1 MKIPLKFTLVLFVAL
16 SCLIPSALLADAA
29 QSGSAGQNLVVKL
42 TIHDTVQPITA
53 DYLQRGLDEAA
64 RLHASAVIVSLGTPG
79 GLLNST
85 RVMVESIE
93 RSPVPVVIFI
103 SPSGSRAGSAGFFL
117 LEAADV
123 AAMAPGTNAGA
134 SHPVSEGRQPDS
146 VLKQKIEND
155 AAAFLRSY
163 VSRRGRNVQAAEDA
177 VRNSK
182 SYSDEE
188 ALNLKLIDLIA
199 NNDQSLLTA
208 LDGRQIKRFDGS
220 SVTLHLSG
228 AKITSIAPSLRE
240 RLLTRLT
247 DPNLAV
253 LLLVLGGLLVY
264 LEFNV
269 PGTIIPGSLG
279 TLFILLSLFGLNL
292 LPIRHTAVLLLIAA
306 VVLMVLETK
315 FASHGML
322 ALAGTV
328 SLVFGLA
335 TLVNTPVPELQVHT
349 GTALGAGIGFGV
361 ISFGLAWIALRAR
374 RGKVLTG
381 PQAMLGAIAITQTP
395 LSPNGQVAI
404 RGELWQATLQG
415 HASLPA
421 GAPVHVLSVEGLTL
435 IVEPAPNSTPS

>member
-1 MKIPLKFTLVLFVAL
+1 MKTSLKLRTVLLVAL
-16 SCLIPSALLADAA
+16 CCLLSTIARADNAKPV
-29 QSGSAGQNLVVKL
+29 VVKL
-42 TIHDTVQPITA
+42 IIHDTVQPITA

-64 RLHASAVIVSLGTPG
+64 RIHAKAVIVSLGTPG
-79 GLLNST
+79 GLLDST

-93 RSPVPVVIFI
+93 KSSVPVIVYI
-103 SPSGSRAGSAGFFL
+103 SPTGSRAGSAGFFL
-117 LEAADV
+117 LEAADI

-134 SHPVSEGRQPDS
+134 SHPVTEGREPDAI
-146 VLKQKIEND
+146 LKQKIEND

-188 ALNLKLIDLIA
+188 ALNLKLIDLVS
-199 NNDQSLLTA
+199 NNDQSLLSS
-208 LDGRQIKRFDGS
+208 LDGRTITRFDGS
-220 SVTLHLSG
+220 SDTLHLQN
-228 AKITSIAPSLRE
+228 ATIIEIAPSLRE

-253 LLLVLGGLLVY
+253 LLLVLGGLLIY

-269 PGTIIPGSLG
+269 PGTIIPGSIG
-279 TLFILLSLFGLNL
+279 TLLVLLSLFGLNL

-322 ALAGTV
+322 ALSGTIC
-328 SLVFGLA
+328 LVFGLA
-335 TLVNTPVPELQVHT
+335 TLVNSSVPELQVHT
-349 GTALGAGIGFGV
+349 GTALGAGIGFGA

-381 PQAMLGAIAITQTP
+381 PQAMLGAIAVARTP
-395 LSPNGQVAI
+395 LTPNGQVEI
-404 RGELWQATLQG
+404 RGEIWQASLRDHTT
-415 HASLPA
+415 LPA
-421 GAPVHVLSVEGLTL
+421 GASVLVRSIDGLTL
-435 IVEPAPNSTPS
+435 IVEPTADSARS

>member
-1 MKIPLKFTLVLFVAL
+1 MKTLLKFSL
-16 SCLIPSALLADAA
+16 ALLIALFCFGPGAMPADAA
-29 QSGSAGQNLVVKL
+29 KPSDNVVVKL

-79 GLLNST
+79 GLLSST

-188 ALNLKLIDLIA
+188 ALNLKLIDLIS

-220 SVTLHLSG
+220 SVTLHLTG
-228 AKITSIAPSLRE
+228 AKIMSIAPSLRE

-279 TLFILLSLFGLNL
+279 TLLILLSLFGLNL

-349 GTALGAGIGFGV
+349 GTAVGAGIGFGV

-395 LSPNGQVAI
+395 LSPNGQVSI
-404 RGELWQATLQG
+404 RGELWQATLRG

-421 GAPVHVLSVEGLTL
+421 GVPVHVRHVEGLTL
-435 IVEPAPNSTPS
+435 IVEPSPDSTPS